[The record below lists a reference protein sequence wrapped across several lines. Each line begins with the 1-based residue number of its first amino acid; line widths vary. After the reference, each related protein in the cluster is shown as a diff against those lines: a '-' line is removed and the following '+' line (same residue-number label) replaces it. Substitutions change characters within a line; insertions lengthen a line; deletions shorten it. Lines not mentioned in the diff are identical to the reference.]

1 MKNAIK
7 LVDELIFFAEME
19 DQKNKK
25 EKVSTKGSSTI
36 GESFMVHH
44 LKMLKEELKNTEN
57 EFSSEHNRP

>member
-36 GESFMVHH
+36 GES
-44 LKMLKEELKNTEN
+44 LKMLKEELKNIEN
-57 EFSSEHNRP
+57 EPSSEHNRP

>member
-36 GESFMVHH
+36 GESF
-44 LKMLKEELKNTEN
+44 KMLKEELKNIEN
-57 EFSSEHNRP
+57 EPSSEHNRP